1 MENDEEVENVDNEYL
16 LHSNDE
22 SLLSNDTQ
30 LLIMNNETSLNN
42 EDSLQTPDALPSC
55 PDNRIKHK
63 RKLEESQAEKDMSML
78 VSQLIN
84 EKPNHVIEKK
94 EELGEVTKEWRNYNN
109 FFADKVAKI
118 KSKSIKDDVR
128 FQMEQLLYETGKKE
142 KEKSKIRKKKE
153 ENWLNKA

>member
-1 MENDEEVENVDNEYL
+1 
-16 LHSNDE
+16 
-22 SLLSNDTQ
+22 
-30 LLIMNNETSLNN
+30 
-42 EDSLQTPDALPSC
+42 
-55 PDNRIKHK
+55 
-63 RKLEESQAEKDMSML
+63 ML

-94 EELGEVTKEWRNYNN
+94 EELGEVTKEWRNYNI
-109 FFADKVAKI
+109 FFADKGINALKLSIRLGTKIFSFIVAKI

-153 ENWLNKA
+153 EDWLNKA